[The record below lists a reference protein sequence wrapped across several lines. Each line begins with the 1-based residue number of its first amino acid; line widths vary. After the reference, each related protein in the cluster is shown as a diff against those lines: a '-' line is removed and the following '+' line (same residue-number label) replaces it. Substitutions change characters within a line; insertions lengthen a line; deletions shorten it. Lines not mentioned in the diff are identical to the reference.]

1 MKNLFSFSVK
11 NNSATPSESVSVK
24 PPQGVVQMS
33 DQELD
38 QVVGGFGVGLS
49 TVGPQ
54 ALSLSTTT
62 AGPNLSS
69 GSLVGPLGLFPSSVS
84 PGVGVGVVSAGT
96 LSGGFSAFTGGGSD
110 RGEP

>member
-1 MKNLFSFSVK
+1 MVSILKRVVGLKREAVRVAASVQK
-11 NNSATPSESVSVK
+11 GRALED
-24 PPQGVVQMS
+24 G
-33 DQELD
+33 ELD
-38 QVVGGFGVGLS
+38 QVVGGFGLGL
-49 TVGPQ
+49 TMVGPQ
-54 ALSLSTTT
+54 ALSLSTMT

-69 GSLVGPLGLFPSSVS
+69 GSLVGPLGLFPSSVA

>member
-1 MKNLFSFSVK
+1 MMSMLKRVVDSKREAVCVAASVQK
-11 NNSATPSESVSVK
+11 GRALED
-24 PPQGVVQMS
+24 G
-33 DQELD
+33 ELD
-38 QVVGGFGVGLS
+38 QVVGGFGLGLPL
-49 TVGPQ
+49 VGPQ
-54 ALSLSTTT
+54 ALSLSMMT

-69 GSLVGPLGLFPSSVS
+69 GSLVGPLGLFPSTVS

>member
-1 MKNLFSFSVK
+1 MVSILKRVVGRKREAVRVAASVQK
-11 NNSATPSESVSVK
+11 GRALED
-24 PPQGVVQMS
+24 G
-33 DQELD
+33 ELD
-38 QVVGGFGVGLS
+38 EVVGGFGLCLP

-54 ALSLSTTT
+54 ALSLSTMT

-69 GSLVGPLGLFPSSVS
+69 GSLVGPLGLFPSTVS

>member
-1 MKNLFSFSVK
+1 MVSILKRVVGRKREAVRVAASVQK
-11 NNSATPSESVSVK
+11 GRALED
-24 PPQGVVQMS
+24 G
-33 DQELD
+33 ELD
-38 QVVGGFGVGLS
+38 QVVGGYGLGLPL
-49 TVGPQ
+49 VGPQ

-69 GSLVGPLGLFPSSVS
+69 GSLVGPLGLFPSMVS
-84 PGVGVGVVSAGT
+84 PGVGVVSAGT

>member
-69 GSLVGPLGLFPSSVS
+69 GSLVGPLGLFPSMVS
-84 PGVGVGVVSAGT
+84 PGVGVVSAGT

>member
-1 MKNLFSFSVK
+1 MMSMLKRVVDSKREAVCVAA
-11 NNSATPSESVSVK
+11 SAQKGRALED
-24 PPQGVVQMS
+24 G
-33 DQELD
+33 ELD
-38 QVVGGFGVGLS
+38 QVVGGFGLGLPM
-49 TVGPQ
+49 VGPQ
-54 ALSLSTTT
+54 ALSLSTMT